1 MHLVP
6 STVLMTDISFVK
18 KKNRP
23 LLSSYQVISDEQR
36 YRLIKLVVI
45 EAIRVKDAA
54 EAIGINY

>member
-1 MHLVP
+1 
-6 STVLMTDISFVK
+6 MTNISFVK